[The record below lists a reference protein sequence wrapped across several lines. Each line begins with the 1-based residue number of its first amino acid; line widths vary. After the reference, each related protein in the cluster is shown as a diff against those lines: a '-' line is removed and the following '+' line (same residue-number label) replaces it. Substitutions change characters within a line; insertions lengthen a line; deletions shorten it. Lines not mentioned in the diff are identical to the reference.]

1 VHLGPGAF
9 FRGFNAVWTDEAMAA
24 AGGDWGILAVSLQS
38 ATARDQLVPQGGV
51 FTSVELGPEGRTRRI
66 IGSVAG
72 VMLAPEEPGAVV
84 AAMADPA
91 VRIVSLTVTEKGYC
105 HSPSTGRLNPDH
117 PDILHDLGHPGL
129 TRSAPGMIVAALA
142 RRRAAGVQPFTVL
155 SCDNLPSN
163 GRLVRGIVL
172 ELAALTEPGL
182 ADWIAAEG
190 RFPATMVDRITPAT
204 TPDDIARL
212 EVEAGY
218 HDPACVQ
225 HEPFRQW
232 VIEDDFVDGARPAW
246 DRVGVQMVRNVDRHE
261 VMKLRCLNGT
271 HSTLAYLGYLSG
283 YQTIAETVGDPV
295 FAALCE
301 RLWRDEI
308 IPTVPVPEGE
318 DLGAYVAALMVRY
331 RNPTIRHRTWQIAM
345 DGSQKLQQ
353 RILGTVRDN
362 LAAGRVPGGL
372 CLAVAG
378 WMRYAGGVDEAGGPI
393 EVKDPLAARLRAA
406 SDSAGDPAGKVAA
419 LLAVEAVFDPVLAA
433 DLRFRGAVTAAYGRL
448 VAQGAR
454 ASVAE
459 MVA

>member
-1 VHLGPGAF
+1 
-9 FRGFNAVWTDEAMAA
+9 
-24 AGGDWGILAVSLQS
+24 
-38 ATARDQLVPQGGV
+38 
-51 FTSVELGPEGRTRRI
+51 
-66 IGSVAG
+66 
-72 VMLAPEEPGAVV
+72 
-84 AAMADPA
+84 
-91 VRIVSLTVTEKGYC
+91 VTEKGYC